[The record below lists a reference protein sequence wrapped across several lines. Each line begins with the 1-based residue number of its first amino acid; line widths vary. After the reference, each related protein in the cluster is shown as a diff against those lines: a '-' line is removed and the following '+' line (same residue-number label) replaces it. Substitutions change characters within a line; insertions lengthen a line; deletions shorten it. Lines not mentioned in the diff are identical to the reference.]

1 MPLLFSFL
9 SLGLGDRGP
18 YIASA
23 LSSQDKPVHEDYME
37 ERSKCFMHVSLRD
50 ISMLNNSPWHPKISI
65 EVVCYAH
72 LSKISWSLGTV
83 ALVRVCLCVRETTMN
98 KREGHLLAGPLGSKS
113 PFI

>member
-23 LSSQDKPVHEDYME
+23 LSSRDKPVHEDYME

-50 ISMLNNSPWHPKISI
+50 ISMLDNSP
-65 EVVCYAH
+65 
-72 LSKISWSLGTV
+72 
-83 ALVRVCLCVRETTMN
+83 
-98 KREGHLLAGPLGSKS
+98 
-113 PFI
+113 